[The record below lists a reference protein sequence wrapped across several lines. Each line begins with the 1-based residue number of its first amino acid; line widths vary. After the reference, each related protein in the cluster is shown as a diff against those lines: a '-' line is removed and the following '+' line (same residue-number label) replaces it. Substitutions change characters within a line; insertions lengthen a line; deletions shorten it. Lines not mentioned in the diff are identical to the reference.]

1 MPSGL
6 SSTGKQLKNGSV
18 PRYNAGMVKNKQK
31 LARRL
36 SVGEEIGNAVTHGV
50 MAFLLLGVY
59 PFIAVL
65 AYQKGGWL
73 QMSAVSIFIVSLFL
87 MFLLS
92 TLYHAMAYDT
102 KHKVVFRILDHIGI
116 YFAIAGSYTPV
127 ALVIVGGFWGNVI
140 MIIQW
145 SMVLIGILYKSIA
158 KSSIPT
164 LSVAIYLVMGWI
176 AILFMPVIFN
186 VAQPMFLGLIGLG
199 GLLYTGG
206 VFFYGSKFPYAH
218 FVWHLFIN
226 FAAISHFIAIV
237 FFL

>member
-1 MPSGL
+1 M
-6 SSTGKQLKNGSV
+6 KNGSV
-18 PRYNAGMVKNKQK
+18 PRYNAGMAPNKQK

-50 MAFLLLGVY
+50 MAFLLLGLY

-65 AYQKGGWL
+65 AYEKGGWL
-73 QMSAVSIFIVSLFL
+73 RMSAVSIFIVSLFL

-116 YFAIAGSYTPV
+116 YLAIAGSYTPV

-140 MIIQW
+140 MAIQW
-145 SMVLIGILYKSIA
+145 TMVLIGILYKSIA
-158 KSSIPT
+158 KHSIPS
-164 LSVAIYLVMGWI
+164 LSVTIYLVMGWI

-199 GLLYTGG
+199 GVLYTAG

-226 FAAISHFIAIV
+226 FAAISHFVAIV

>member
-1 MPSGL
+1 
-6 SSTGKQLKNGSV
+6 
-18 PRYNAGMVKNKQK
+18 MVKNKQK

-36 SVGEEIGNAVTHGV
+36 SIGEEIGNAVTHGV

>member
-1 MPSGL
+1 
-6 SSTGKQLKNGSV
+6 
-18 PRYNAGMVKNKQK
+18 MVQRKQK

-36 SVGEEIGNAVTHGV
+36 SIGEEIGNAITHGV

-59 PFIAVL
+59 PFVAVF
-65 AYQKGGWL
+65 AYQRGGWL

-140 MIIQW
+140 LVIQW

-176 AILFMPVIFN
+176 AVLFMPVIFN
-186 VAQPMFLGLIGLG
+186 QAQPMFLGLIGLG
-199 GLLYTGG
+199 GVLYTAG
-206 VFFYGSKFPYAH
+206 VFFYGSKFPFAH
-218 FVWHLFIN
+218 FVWHLFIM
-226 FAAISHFIAIV
+226 FAAIAHFIAIV
-237 FFL
+237 VFL

>member
-1 MPSGL
+1 M
-6 SSTGKQLKNGSV
+6 KNGSV
-18 PRYNAGMVKNKQK
+18 PRYNAGMVTNKQK

-50 MAFLLLGVY
+50 MAFLLLGLY

-65 AYQKGGWL
+65 AYEKGGWL
-73 QMSAVSIFIVSLFL
+73 RMSAVSIFIVSLFL

-116 YFAIAGSYTPV
+116 YLAIAGSYTPV

-140 MIIQW
+140 MAIQW
-145 SMVLIGILYKSIA
+145 TMVLIGILYKSIA
-158 KSSIPT
+158 KHSIPS
-164 LSVAIYLVMGWI
+164 LSVTIYLVMGWI

-199 GLLYTGG
+199 GVLYTAGI
-206 VFFYGSKFPYAH
+206 FFYGSKFPYAH

-226 FAAISHFIAIV
+226 FAAISHFVAIV

>member
-1 MPSGL
+1 M
-6 SSTGKQLKNGSV
+6 KNGSV
-18 PRYNAGMVKNKQK
+18 PRYNAGMVPRKQK

-36 SVGEEIGNAVTHGV
+36 SLGEEIGNAVTHGV

-73 QMSAVSIFIVSLFL
+73 QMSAVSLFIVSLFL

-127 ALVIVGGFWGNVI
+127 ALVIVGGLWGNVI

-158 KSSIPT
+158 RQSIPS

-176 AILFMPVIFN
+176 AILFMPVIFTH
-186 VAQPMFLGLIGLG
+186 AQPMFLGLIGLG

-226 FAAISHFIAIV
+226 FAAIAHFIAIV
-237 FFL
+237 VFL